1 MHIANI
7 TIKNF
12 RAFEEFELT
21 LNKGLNLI
29 VGENNSGKT
38 TLIDAIRLALDTT
51 SSEWTRVKDSD
62 FNLTKNC
69 NDFSIQIKFDEI
81 QPQHAHVFVEHLNQ
95 EKVDEHKNKSVLY
108 VNFIAQRTNVKKRG
122 TYLIR
127 TELRSGKN
135 AEGPLID
142 SEIRE
147 YLSATYLKPLRDAE
161 AELSASRFSRLSQI
175 ISSSNDFKRGSDTFD
190 ALLKIFITASQE
202 IKKNAGIKK
211 SNDKISKNFTEL
223 IFKDDEK
230 IFNVMIDMIGSK
242 DLESMNPSEKERAFQ
257 DILQKLS
264 LSLSQSQPNQGLGYS
279 NLLYMATELLLL
291 KTESDSFPLLLI
303 EEPEAHLHPQLQM
316 KFLQYIRDLSP
327 SIQSILTTH
336 SPNLASKAPLE
347 SIIFMKD
354 YVAYSMRKGE
364 TKLSSDDYVFL
375 EKFLDVTK
383 SNLFFAK
390 AVLIVEGDAENILL
404 PTIAKLLGQNLEDY
418 GVSVVNVG
426 STANARFAKV
436 FIRSDNTKP
445 MNIRVACIRD
455 LDLWPIE
462 ADKEQFPDCG
472 FKEFKPKSPEGKGGN
487 EDYWLP
493 RNHPISNLQI
503 GTNEQDK
510 IKKLQNLD
518 NETKLDEMP
527 NASNVKVFVSDK
539 WTFEYS
545 LIKKGLEKE
554 IYRVCKGYSFDDDNK
569 FSNDWRIFENE
580 FPDKTQRAVK
590 IFSLV
595 DKTETAYKL
604 SIALEKKYLNNPE
617 EFKKLLP
624 SYLVNAIEHVTAP
637 LSIEGSK

>member
-1 MHIANI
+1 MHISSI

-62 FNLTKNC
+62 FNSTKNC
-69 NDFSIQIKFDEI
+69 NDFSIQIKFDDI

-95 EKVDEHKNKSVLY
+95 EKIGAQKNKSVLY
-108 VNFIAQRTNVKKRG
+108 VNFTAQRTDILKRG
-122 TYLIR
+122 ARLIR
-127 TELRSGKN
+127 IELRSGKN

-161 AELSASRFSRLSQI
+161 IELSASRFSRLSQI

-190 ALLKIFITASQE
+190 ALLEIFIKASQ
-202 IKKNAGIKK
+202 GIKENEGIK
-211 SNDKISKNFTEL
+211 NSNDKIKNNFSEL
-223 IFKDDEK
+223 IFKDDK
-230 IFNVMIDMIGSK
+230 MVFDVVIDMVGSK
-242 DLESMNPSEKERAFQ
+242 DLGKMNPSEKERAFQ

-279 NLLYMATELLLL
+279 NLLYMATELILL

-336 SPNLASKAPLE
+336 SPNLASKASLE

-354 YVAYSMRKGE
+354 YAAYSMRKEE

-404 PTIAKLLGQNLEDY
+404 PTIAKLLGRNLEDY

-426 STANARFAKV
+426 STANARFARI
-436 FIRSDNTKP
+436 FIRNNNTNP
-445 MNIRVACIRD
+445 MEIKVGVIRD

-462 ADKEQFPDCG
+462 ADEELYPKCG
-472 FKEFKPKSPEGKGGN
+472 FKKFKPKTAKGGGN
-487 EDYWLP
+487 ENYWLQCE
-493 RNHPISNLQI
+493 HPILNLQI
-503 GTNEQDK
+503 GMDK
-510 IKKLQNLD
+510 EEKVKKLQNLYD
-518 NETKLDEMP
+518 ETKLDEMQ
-527 NASNVKVFVSDK
+527 NTSNVKVFVSDE
-539 WTFEYS
+539 WTLEYC
-545 LIKKGLEKE
+545 LIKLGLEE
-554 IYRVCKGYSFDDDNK
+554 EVYRACKGYLSDGDN
-569 FSNDWRIFENE
+569 NE
-580 FPDKTQRAVK
+580 FSTDWAEFKKDFTDETQRAVK

-595 DKTETAYKL
+595 DKTETAYNL

-624 SYLVNAIEHVTAP
+624 PYLIEAIEHVTEP
-637 LSIEGSK
+637 LSEGSK